1 MPWLYTSYGPLG
13 TVARGDLSG
22 IPNEFTVEEGDLFLF
37 DSQKIQEAASSIIEA
52 IGEDPNREGL
62 SGTPRRIAAMYEEL
76 FDGMDQD
83 PADALATGFEE
94 GHTEMVVLMDIPFS
108 SVCEHHFLPFFGKVD
123 IGYVPNGRVA
133 GASKLARALDAL
145 AHRPQI
151 QERLTKQLVD
161 CIMDTLKPGGV
172 GVVISAEHLCISVR
186 GAGKMGSKLVTRASR
201 GSIRNDDATRRE
213 FESLIQK

>member
-1 MPWLYTSYGPLG
+1 M
-13 TVARGDLSG
+13 
-22 IPNEFTVEEGDLFLF
+22 F

-76 FDGMDQD
+76 FSGMDQN
-83 PADALATGFEE
+83 PAEALATGFEE
-94 GHTEMVVLMDIPFS
+94 GHTEMVVLRDIPFS
-108 SVCEHHFLPFFGKVD
+108 SVCEHHFLPFFGTAD

-145 AHRPQI
+145 ARRPQI

-186 GAGKMGSKLVTRASR
+186 GAGKIGSRLVTRASR
-201 GSIRNDDATRRE
+201 GSIRIDDATRRE
-213 FESLIQK
+213 FESMLQQ